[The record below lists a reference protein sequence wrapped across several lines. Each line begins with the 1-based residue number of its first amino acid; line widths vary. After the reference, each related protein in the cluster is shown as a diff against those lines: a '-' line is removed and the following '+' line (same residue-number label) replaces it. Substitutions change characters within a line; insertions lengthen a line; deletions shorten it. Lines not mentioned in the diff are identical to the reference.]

1 MRSCLRQ
8 RAPAWDAPD
17 RNGRAIGHS
26 SSLRSIHVAPR
37 RENTGLAALTIL
49 TKLFRYNSG
58 RSGAGSGDGTLP
70 PVPAIPSTQLPSP
83 MSQRGK
89 AYFGGSLRV
98 HFFACLLA
106 WCTLG
111 AVAEAQGSQPSPT
124 PRPNTCLC
132 INGALNG
139 APASVRIRNQ
149 TSGVRTLIS
158 QPDARRRDDCARV
171 LVAEK
176 R

>member
-1 MRSCLRQ
+1 ML
-8 RAPAWDAPD
+8 PT

-70 PVPAIPSTQLPSP
+70 PVPARVPAIPSDPTP

-149 TSGVRTLIS
+149 TSGVRALDLAPTTCVSLC
-158 QPDARRRDDCARV
+158 PRACG
-171 LVAEK
+171 
-176 R
+176 

>member
-1 MRSCLRQ
+1 MGCCMLPTGTGERLV
-8 RAPAWDAPD
+8 
-17 RNGRAIGHS
+17 S

-37 RENTGLAALTIL
+37 HENTGLAALTIL
-49 TKLFRYNSG
+49 TKLFRYNSDIKLKSLVWAVRRGVG
-58 RSGAGSGDGTLP
+58 RSQTRRPRSR
-70 PVPAIPSTQLPSP
+70 IPFEPTALLFHVALS
-83 MSQRGK
+83 
-89 AYFGGSLRV
+89 
-98 HFFACLLA
+98 ACGVFLGYRYG
-106 WCTLG
+106 CSLG
-111 AVAEAQGSQPSPT
+111 AVAEAQSSQPLTNPSPK
-124 PRPNTCLC
+124 LGSS

-171 LVAEK
+171 RVAEK